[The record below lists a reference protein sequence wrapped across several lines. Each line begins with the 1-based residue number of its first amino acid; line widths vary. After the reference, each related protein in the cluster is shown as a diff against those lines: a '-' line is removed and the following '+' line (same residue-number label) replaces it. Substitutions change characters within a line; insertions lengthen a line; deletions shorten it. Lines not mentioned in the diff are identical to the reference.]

1 MPTPAPGERDTLSP
15 ADIANLLRL
24 AADQLS
30 RLSPAPPPDRLL
42 TAQQAAQQLGVSK
55 HWLYRHAATLP
66 FTVRLGRAVRFS
78 AVGLQTYLDSQHGA

>member
-66 FTVRLGRAVRFS
+66 FTVRLGRSVRFS
-78 AVGLQTYLDSQHGA
+78 AVGLQAYLDSQHGA